1 MGHAMKRV
9 ITGTLCATMLVG
21 CAQRADE
28 IAPSYVSP
36 LAYESYTCQQIFEE
50 SKRVSARAASV
61 AGVQDSQASNDAV
74 AMGVGLVVFWPALFF
89 IGGQDQSAELARL
102 KGEKDALEQAAIR
115 KNCGIDFR
123 PAPA

>member
-1 MGHAMKRV
+1 MKMV
-9 ITGTLCATMLVG
+9 IAAAACATIFVA

-28 IAPSYVSP
+28 IPPSYVSP

-50 SKRVSARAASV
+50 SRRVSARAASV
-61 AGVQDSQASNDAV
+61 AGVQDSQASTDAV

-89 IGGQDQSAELARL
+89 IGGQDQSAEIGRL

-115 KNCGIDFR
+115 KNCNIEFR
-123 PAPA
+123 PAPT